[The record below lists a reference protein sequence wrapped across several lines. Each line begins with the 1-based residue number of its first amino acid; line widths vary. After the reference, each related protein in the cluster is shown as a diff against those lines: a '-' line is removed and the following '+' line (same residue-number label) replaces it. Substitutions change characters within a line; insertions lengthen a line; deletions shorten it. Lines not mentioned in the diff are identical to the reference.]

1 MEGSKIAL
9 PHLLAKINQ
18 NEYPIW
24 GEMGEISATLKNLK
38 RQGWQSLPYF
48 HLIHQSNTAKARGMW
63 RIAED
68 LHKLK

>member
-38 RQGWQSLPYF
+38 RQG
-48 HLIHQSNTAKARGMW
+48 
-63 RIAED
+63 
-68 LHKLK
+68 